1 MGALRAHIPGDGRC
15 GGYCEAVSASPGSR
29 QRDPTCPLPGEVKG
43 DAATSLIQPYRNL
56 TLGQPLLARGGPI
69 RAG

>member
-43 DAATSLIQPYRNL
+43 DAATS
-56 TLGQPLLARGGPI
+56 
-69 RAG
+69 